1 MTEITASE
9 ANEAVQKVLKKAG
22 SDATFHALALSNPA
36 AAVKEATGKDLPAG
50 FKLRIV
56 PTTDADLTLVLPDV
70 QADSQELSDAELES
84 VAGGR
89 CAGSCLASCAIS
101 STVGLGLPGV
111 GGLACA

>member
-50 FKLRIV
+50 YTVRFVDNKG
-56 PTTDADLTLVLPDV
+56 ADLTLVLPDV
-70 QADSQELSDAELES
+70 AADSEELSDAELEQ

-89 CAGSCLASCAIS
+89 CAGSCGGSCVMMS
-101 STVGLGLPGV
+101 S
-111 GGLACA
+111 

>member
-1 MTEITASE
+1 MSWTMEDQQSAIA
-9 ANEAVQKVLKKAG
+9 AVLKKAS
-22 SDATFHALALSNPA
+22 SDADFHARALSDPA
-36 AAVKEATGKDLPAG
+36 AAVKEVTGKDLPAG

-89 CAGSCLASCAIS
+89 CAASCLASCAIS